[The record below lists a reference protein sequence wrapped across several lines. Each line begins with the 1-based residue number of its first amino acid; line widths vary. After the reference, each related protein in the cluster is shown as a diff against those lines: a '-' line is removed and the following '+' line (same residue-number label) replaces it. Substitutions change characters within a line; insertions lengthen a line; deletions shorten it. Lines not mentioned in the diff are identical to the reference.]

1 MSNALLLVPPF
12 LKHATGPLLGPAM
25 LAGAAAQAGHHVE
38 VVDLNAR
45 WLAESLRP
53 LRPWRPS
60 PFVGDH
66 DRDDELI
73 RLSHRRFEETTAGH
87 GAPVV
92 SVHSDLL
99 ALRIGHRD
107 VLAVG
112 ERIAAAERGWL
123 SAQLRAARSPDLVG
137 VSVLYAGQVLWAIA
151 VTRVAK
157 SLWPGVPV
165 VWGGAHVTALAEEI
179 ARDPRYGAVA
189 DAFVAGYAESTF
201 VALLDAVQAG
211 AAWPN
216 ECFRAGDG
224 AWTRARGD
232 DGHVTPRFH
241 DVHVPKG
248 APLTL
253 PTQLSRGCSYGKC
266 RYCTYPT
273 IEGSYTRL
281 ATTSAQAVIEEA
293 VRHGARV
300 SFKDSLLTAP
310 LLRKAAEMV
319 RGRVLWS
326 ACTKLAPGLNPE
338 MLRSLAAGGCHTLE
352 IGLETLVEGAQELV
366 DKRQSRP
373 LFVSTLDAAAEA
385 GIALVVNYMT
395 GFPGVDETDE
405 ALGLADVASLLAA
418 RGGRLVACVEHNR
431 FELERLAP
439 LASDPPRGL
448 SVVDEWPWSTVLA
461 WTYQTPAPRRSLAV
475 VS

>member
-1 MSNALLLVPPF
+1 
-12 LKHATGPLLGPAM
+12 
-25 LAGAAAQAGHHVE
+25 
-38 VVDLNAR
+38 
-45 WLAESLRP
+45 
-53 LRPWRPS
+53 
-60 PFVGDH
+60 
-66 DRDDELI
+66 
-73 RLSHRRFEETTAGH
+73 
-87 GAPVV
+87 
-92 SVHSDLL
+92 
-99 ALRIGHRD
+99 
-107 VLAVG
+107 
-112 ERIAAAERGWL
+112 
-123 SAQLRAARSPDLVG
+123 
-137 VSVLYAGQVLWAIA
+137 
-151 VTRVAK
+151 
-157 SLWPGVPV
+157 
-165 VWGGAHVTALAEEI
+165 
-179 ARDPRYGAVA
+179 
-189 DAFVAGYAESTF
+189 
-201 VALLDAVQAG
+201 
-211 AAWPN
+211 
-216 ECFRAGDG
+216 
-224 AWTRARGD
+224 
-232 DGHVTPRFH
+232 
-241 DVHVPKG
+241 
-248 APLTL
+248 
-253 PTQLSRGCSYGKC
+253 
-266 RYCTYPT
+266 
-273 IEGSYTRL
+273 
-281 ATTSAQAVIEEA
+281 
-293 VRHGARV
+293 
-300 SFKDSLLTAP
+300 
-310 LLRKAAEMV
+310 MV